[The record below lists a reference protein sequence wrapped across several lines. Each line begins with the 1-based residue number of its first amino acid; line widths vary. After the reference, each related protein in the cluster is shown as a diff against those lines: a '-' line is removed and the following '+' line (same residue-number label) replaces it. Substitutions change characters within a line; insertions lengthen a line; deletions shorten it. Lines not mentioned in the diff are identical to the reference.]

1 MNQVPSPLRVLLV
14 EDSSDDAELV
24 VRALLAGGLEVEVR
38 VIATEAEL
46 LATLPEFAPE
56 MILCDWTL
64 PGFSG
69 EGVVAD
75 AHAWDPGVPCI
86 LVSGTAGEELVVKA
100 LQSGATDYVLKSRL
114 EALVPAIKRALAEG
128 SGRREQ
134 IRLEAELASAQAARD
149 RRVRER
155 VLIAGAL
162 ADLQV
167 LPTAEATAHLIC
179 RQVDGLA
186 DIVSA
191 TLYIFTRE
199 GSALPLA
206 FVRTDGAPVPIRPL
220 PFKRSLRLRERAQA
234 GPWVEAWVRRPWHP
248 YDRMFRDLGVNAVGY
263 APIRFRRH
271 LIGMLTI
278 ASAEESAIS
287 QITES
292 LPALLEFAG
301 FAGALIGPAVADL
314 TEVGVIRER
323 ISQIIRDA
331 AFRPVFQ
338 PIVDL
343 ATGTHL
349 GYEALTRFSSG
360 TAPDLVF
367 ADARAAGLE
376 PELELATLAASISA
390 AASLPPGAWLSVN
403 VSPNLVTVDERL
415 ADLLRKSNR
424 PLVLEVTE
432 HVLVDDYAAL
442 RAAIGRIRPAVR
454 VAVDDA
460 GAGVAS
466 FSHIV
471 ELSPAFVKLDIG
483 LVRGID
489 TDPTRRALMVGLLHF
504 ASESASRTIAEG
516 VETDAELATLKELGV
531 SLAQGHL
538 LGRPAPVAE
547 WAVRTNK
554 VSAVR
559 ARRDRAA
566 KRGAVVGASDSAAAE
581 RHRQAGAREDAA
593 IGRDAI
599 VGAPDDA
606 AAEREHGIDPQTAE
620 TERLVAIGL
629 FAGGIAHDFNNLLT
643 SIHGYAELARGGV
656 GADDPIRDDLDQVI
670 ASAERAAAL
679 ASKLLAFTRP
689 QILMPTDIDP
699 AQVISALV
707 PILGPLLGDDIRV
720 RTDMEGSHAWI
731 RADPTQLEQIII
743 NLAVNARDAMP
754 TGGTVT
760 IAVRDLTLTDSDRP
774 DPDPSGR
781 GFVRISVS
789 DTGIGMDEATKAR
802 IFDPFYTTKDR
813 GKGTGLGLSTVS
825 RIVAQSGGRLVVE
838 TALGKGSTF
847 HVDLPL
853 VGAVRLPAPRRG
865 ASGAQW
871 LRSGVVLVV
880 DDDPD
885 VLEFARRSLER
896 AGFTVLAADGAEEA
910 ITVAERW
917 AQQIDVL
924 LTDVA
929 MPSID
934 GPELAALVRAQWPD
948 VGVVFMSGVAED
960 PISGGGGPAR
970 TRNFL
975 PKPFSVEALIGAVDR
990 AGDAIV
996 RERTST

>member
-1 MNQVPSPLRVLLV
+1 MNRFPSPLRVLLV
-14 EDSSDDAELV
+14 EDSPDDAELV
-24 VRALLAGGLEVEVR
+24 VRALPSGGLEAEVR
-38 VIATEAEL
+38 VISTEAEL

-56 MILCDWTL
+56 MILSDWTL

-75 AHAWDPGVPCI
+75 AHAWDPVVPCI

-100 LQSGATDYVLKSRL
+100 LHSGATDYVLKSRL
-114 EALVPAIKRALAEG
+114 EALVPAIKRALAEV

-134 IRLEAELASAQAARD
+134 IRLEAELAASRAARD
-149 RRVRER
+149 RRAHDR

-167 LPTAEATAHLIC
+167 LPTAEATAYLVC
-179 RQVDGLA
+179 RQVASLA

-191 TLYIFTRE
+191 ALYIFTLE

-206 FVRTDGAPVPIRPL
+206 FVRTDGAPVPIRRL
-220 PFKRSLRLRERAQA
+220 PFKHSLRLRERAQA

-248 YDRMFRDLGVNAVGY
+248 YDRMFRDQGVHAVGY
-263 APIRFRRH
+263 APIRFRRR
-271 LIGMLTI
+271 LIGMLAI
-278 ASAEESAIS
+278 MSAEENAIS

-301 FAGALIGPAVADL
+301 FAGALLGPAVADL
-314 TEVGVIRER
+314 TEVSLIRKR
-323 ISQIIRDA
+323 ISQIIRDV

-360 TAPDLVF
+360 TAPDLMF

-376 PELELATLAASISA
+376 AELELATLTASITA
-390 AASLPPGAWLSVN
+390 AAALPPGTWLSVN
-403 VSPNLVTVDERL
+403 VSPNLVTVDGRL

-442 RAAIGRIRPAVR
+442 RAAIGRIQPEVR

-460 GAGVAS
+460 GAGVAN

-471 ELSPAFVKLDIG
+471 ELSAAFVKLDIG

-516 VETDAELATLKELGV
+516 VETEAELAMLMELGV
-531 SLAQGHL
+531 PLAQGYL

-547 WAVRTNK
+547 WAARSNK
-554 VSAVR
+554 VSAVT

-566 KRGAVVGASDSAAAE
+566 KRREVVGASDNAAAE
-581 RHRQAGAREDAA
+581 RRMQAPAREDAA

-599 VGAPDDA
+599 IGAPDDA
-606 AAEREHGIDPQTAE
+606 AAEREQGIDPETAH

-656 GADDPIRDDLDQVI
+656 SVDDPIRYDLDQVLG
-670 ASAERAAAL
+670 SAERAAAL
-679 ASKLLAFTRP
+679 ANKLLAFTRP
-689 QILMPTDIDP
+689 QILTPTDVDP

-707 PILGPLLGDDIRV
+707 PIFGPLLGDDIRV
-720 RTDMEGSHAWI
+720 RTDMGASHAWI
-731 RADPTQLEQIII
+731 SADPTQLEQIII
-743 NLAVNARDAMP
+743 NLVVNARDAMP

-774 DPDPSGR
+774 DPDPGVR
-781 GFVRISVS
+781 QFVRISVS

-813 GKGTGLGLSTVS
+813 DKGAGLGLSTVS
-825 RIVAQSGGRLVVE
+825 RIVAKSGGRLVVE
-838 TALGKGSTF
+838 TELGKGSTF

-853 VGAVRLPAPRRG
+853 VGAVRLPVPRRG
-865 ASGAQW
+865 AAGAQS

-880 DDDPD
+880 DDDPH
-885 VLEFARRSLER
+885 VREFARRSLET
-896 AGFTVLAADGAEEA
+896 AGFTVLPAAEAGEA
-910 ITVAERW
+910 IAMAERL
-917 AQQIDVL
+917 ASQIDVL

-929 MPSID
+929 MPSIS
-934 GPELAALVRAQWPD
+934 GPELAALIRAQWPD
-948 VGVVFMSGVAED
+948 VGVVFMSGAGED
-960 PISGGGGPAR
+960 AIRGGGELAR
-970 TRNFL
+970 TWDFL
-975 PKPFSVEALIGAVDR
+975 PKPFSGETLIGAVGR
-990 AGDAIV
+990 AYDASV
-996 RERTST
+996 RERANK